1 MTERIVLDP
10 DVCHG
15 QPCIRGTRIMV
26 SNILNLLSNGADI
39 GEVLKAYPQLRHEDV
54 YAALSYAESIVKDE
68 EVILTGV

>member
-1 MTERIVLDP
+1 MIERIVIDP

-26 SNILNLLSNGADI
+26 SNILNLLSNGAAI
-39 GEVLKAYPQLRHEDV
+39 GEVLEAYPQLRREDV
-54 YAALSYAESIVKDE
+54 YAALSYAESVVKDE

>member
-1 MTERIVLDP
+1 MIERIVIDP

-15 QPCIRGTRIMV
+15 QPCIRGTRVMV
-26 SNILNLLSNGADI
+26 SNILNLLSNGAAI
-39 GEVLKAYPQLRHEDV
+39 EEVLEAYPQLRREDI